1 MGSRMW
7 WLVTVLGSAGAVV
20 LVPSS
25 QYTIALSPT
34 FGDMTLE
41 AIHELQEDME
51 AILMHTTE
59 RTHRVSLQPRDVNV
73 VIQDHVQTV
82 NKQTSFE
89 LKSTLVT
96 FVVLGNFDKMS
107 AATGPKFMDSLV
119 YQAFNRAI
127 FKDLFITLLKE
138 SPHETLKHVHDTSIE
153 KQATE
158 VQLDDT
164 VITETT
170 FSSAATGLTTVD
182 ICLIVVSSFIFVAI
196 VLVVLFIRKEATPK
210 EPDPRRRRRARNYP
224 SPAVQQRLATTDASI
239 GGESSSRSV
248 THLQFVPSGALSDK
262 AVNPNFRIIKHSPP
276 TTPSKTIS
284 TTVKGSP
291 TETALTSTLSSAP
304 SAREVSSCGSS
315 SSDDSPSGDL
325 SSALTPSKSISTT
338 AKGSPTE
345 TALTSTLSSAPSARE
360 VSSCGS
366 SSSDDSCSGDL
377 SSALGTLSE
386 QFSSKWFEG
395 SQNSFSVDSQDIF
408 AVDVVGKSDDSTTL
422 SHCSTAIIASSK
434 EGIPIMDWSKSIR
447 VISSDKSSVATRA
460 SAPESMYFNA
470 DAYSESDAGFVTI

>member
-1 MGSRMW
+1 MW

-315 SSDDSPSGDL
+315 SSDDS
-325 SSALTPSKSISTT
+325 
-338 AKGSPTE
+338 
-345 TALTSTLSSAPSARE
+345 
-360 VSSCGS
+360 
-366 SSSDDSCSGDL
+366 CSGDL

>member
-210 EPDPRRRRRARNYP
+210 EPDPRRRRRK
-224 SPAVQQRLATTDASI
+224 L
-239 GGESSSRSV
+239 
-248 THLQFVPSGALSDK
+248 L
-262 AVNPNFRIIKHSPP
+262 
-276 TTPSKTIS
+276 
-284 TTVKGSP
+284 
-291 TETALTSTLSSAP
+291 
-304 SAREVSSCGSS
+304 
-315 SSDDSPSGDL
+315 
-325 SSALTPSKSISTT
+325 
-338 AKGSPTE
+338 
-345 TALTSTLSSAPSARE
+345 
-360 VSSCGS
+360 
-366 SSSDDSCSGDL
+366 
-377 SSALGTLSE
+377 
-386 QFSSKWFEG
+386 
-395 SQNSFSVDSQDIF
+395 
-408 AVDVVGKSDDSTTL
+408 
-422 SHCSTAIIASSK
+422 
-434 EGIPIMDWSKSIR
+434 
-447 VISSDKSSVATRA
+447 
-460 SAPESMYFNA
+460 
-470 DAYSESDAGFVTI
+470 